1 MKIQQFK
8 DATVFSIFIKNIE
21 KEMRKLWILL

>member
-8 DATVFSIFIKNIE
+8 DATVFSTFSKNIE
-21 KEMRKLWILL
+21 KKMRKLWILQ